1 MFMNI
6 VTLIIIVVTCGV
18 SIMAFNNRSF
28 FDRYKFSTYAITDMK
43 QVDRL
48 LSSGFLHADF
58 MHLFF
63 NMLTLYFF
71 SNVIIQS
78 LGTVEYISIYLASIL
93 GGNLL
98 TLWMYRRDMT
108 YTAVGASGGVSGI
121 LFASVALYPG
131 MKLMMFPLPI
141 PLPGW
146 VFAIAYLAYSVY
158 GMRSALGNIGHAAH
172 LGGAVVGFV
181 AAIVCYPEIIEYHGD
196 FLALMAIPLIA
207 LGYFVYKEK

>member
-1 MFMNI
+1 MNI
-6 VTLIIIVVTCGV
+6 VTIIIIVVTCGV

-78 LGTVEYISIYLASIL
+78 LGTVLYISIYLAAIL

-98 TLWMYRRDMT
+98 TLWMYRRDST

-121 LFASVALYPG
+121 LFAAVALYPQ
-131 MKLMMFPLPI
+131 MKLIMFPIPI

-146 VFAIAYLAYSVY
+146 VFALAYLAYSVY
-158 GMRSALGNIGHAAH
+158 GMRSSLGNIGHAAH
-172 LGGAVVGFV
+172 LGGAVIGFV
-181 AAIVCYPEIIEYHGD
+181 AAIISFPQVIESHGG
-196 FLALMAIPLIA
+196 FLALMAIPLIGLA
-207 LGYFVYKEK
+207 YFAYKER